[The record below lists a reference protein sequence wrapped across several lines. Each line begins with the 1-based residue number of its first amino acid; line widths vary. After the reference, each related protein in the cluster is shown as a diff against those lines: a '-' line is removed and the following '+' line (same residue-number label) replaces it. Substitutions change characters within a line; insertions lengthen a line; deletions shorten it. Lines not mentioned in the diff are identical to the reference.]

1 MSTFF
6 VICAITKSSLF
17 SARCFEDNVG
27 NRSQTIST
35 ITGEESVFCLPLFF
49 SCFKFFSVIIYPVF
63 VLQILFWNL
72 KPSWVEMTLR
82 NPPYKQQSD
91 PPPSPP
97 TSATIPSSTP
107 FCCTC
112 STPFGLN
119 VFPPDFCVLLITILF
134 NVWKREIYFPFI
146 LVPSPPYHGVIFIRI
161 CQGAD
166 HLLWILRNLWQEPL

>member
-1 MSTFF
+1 M
-6 VICAITKSSLF
+6 F

-82 NPPYKQQSD
+82 NPPYQQQSD
-91 PPPSPP
+91 LPPSPP

-119 VFPPDFCVLLITILF
+119 VFPPDFCVLLLFYLLCEKGKYISLLFWCILPHIMGLSLSAYVKERITYCEF
-134 NVWKREIYFPFI
+134 
-146 LVPSPPYHGVIFIRI
+146 
-161 CQGAD
+161 
-166 HLLWILRNLWQEPL
+166 